1 MINFGRR
8 SIPLKAAMIALIIYA
23 AFTGSVK
30 AGEQIALFGDEM
42 VQKYVNTASAIIYV
56 PKLTRGA
63 LLQMRGAYGS
73 AYFTR
78 KALDNTWC
86 DAAPL
91 RILFGDFDG
100 VSSGISMT
108 GSVVL
113 IVMNPAVADKLTQG
127 KDIVGDDVSL
137 VDINNSSTHSL
148 EGADIVVAGA
158 ASANSGMVLNPGRSI
173 LNDLF
178 GASTADNSC
187 GHMSAVE
194 ALTAS
199 KTQN

>member
-1 MINFGRR
+1 MNNFGRR
-8 SIPLKAAMIALIIYA
+8 SITFKSAMLTLIIFA
-23 AFTGSVK
+23 AFTGNVK
-30 AGEQIALFGDEM
+30 AGDQSALFGDEM
-42 VQKYVNTASAIIYV
+42 VQRYVNTASAIIYV
-56 PKLTRGA
+56 PNLTRGS
-63 LLQMRGAYGS
+63 LLQLRGAYGS

-78 KALDNTWC
+78 KALDNSWC

-100 VSSGISMT
+100 MSSGISRT

-113 IVMNPAVADKLTQG
+113 MVMNPAIADKLAQG
-127 KDIVGDDVSL
+127 DDIVGDDVTL
-137 VDINNSSTHSL
+137 VDINRISAHSL
-148 EGADIVVAGA
+148 EGVDIVVAGA

-178 GASTADNSC
+178 GASSADNSC
-187 GHMSAVE
+187 GHANAAE

-199 KTQN
+199 ATQN